1 MCLYRI
7 RVRFGVRIKIRGYC
21 TLILTFD
28 AVLVTVIVA
37 IPKNRVLVTVIV
49 AIPKIVVRLVTVIVL
64 VTVLVLGKIIVSR
77 T

>member
-1 MCLYRI
+1 MVKI
-7 RVRFGVRIKIRGYC
+7 RVYC

-37 IPKNRVLVTVIV
+37 IPK
-49 AIPKIVVRLVTVIVL
+49 IVVNII
-64 VTVLVLGKIIVSR
+64 VLGKIIVSR